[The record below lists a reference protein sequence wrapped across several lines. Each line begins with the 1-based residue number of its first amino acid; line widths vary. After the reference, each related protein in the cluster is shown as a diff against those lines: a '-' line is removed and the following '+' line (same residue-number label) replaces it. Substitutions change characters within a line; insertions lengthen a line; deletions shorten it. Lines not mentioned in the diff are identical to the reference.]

1 MSDPAADGV
10 RTAVLFTEEDPLL
23 LACGR
28 RLAPV
33 EVAYTSV
40 GPSDADE
47 VVLVCHALTGD
58 AVSAGP
64 NGWWSALIGP
74 GLPVDTGRFR
84 VITPNLLGGCAG
96 TTGPSSIDPAT
107 GEPYGLDFPPLT
119 VRDLVAV
126 HRRLLEHL
134 GVGRLHAA
142 VGGSLGGM
150 QVLQWLLEEP
160 GRIARAALI
169 CSSARLSAQNLA
181 LSAAARYAILGDP
194 AFASGE
200 GAELGLSVARRLA
213 HVTYLSQGGMARKFA
228 RPAEPN
234 VTPPADAR
242 DWLASR
248 YPVETYLD
256 HQADSFL
263 ARFDAAS
270 YLYLSRIMD
279 AFDPFAAEPGR
290 LDPHL
295 RALVV
300 SFTSDWRFGEEHS
313 VEIVRGMRKRGGR
326 HVVHEHLATDAG
338 HDAFL
343 LRVRGYQEAVA
354 ELMR

>member
-228 RPAEPN
+228 RPP
-234 VTPPADAR
+234 
-242 DWLASR
+242 SR
-248 YPVETYLD
+248 T
-256 HQADSFL
+256 
-263 ARFDAAS
+263 
-270 YLYLSRIMD
+270 
-279 AFDPFAAEPGR
+279 
-290 LDPHL
+290 
-295 RALVV
+295 
-300 SFTSDWRFGEEHS
+300 
-313 VEIVRGMRKRGGR
+313 
-326 HVVHEHLATDAG
+326 
-338 HDAFL
+338 
-343 LRVRGYQEAVA
+343 
-354 ELMR
+354 